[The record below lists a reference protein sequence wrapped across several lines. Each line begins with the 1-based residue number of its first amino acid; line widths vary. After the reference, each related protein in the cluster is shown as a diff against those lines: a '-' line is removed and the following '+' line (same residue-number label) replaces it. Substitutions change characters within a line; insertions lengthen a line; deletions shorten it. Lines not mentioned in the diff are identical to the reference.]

1 MTTQEKIEQKRKQL
15 DEMEKELNIVSEV
28 IEKINQVKSWY
39 GDYDETIKDFVPYEA
54 NIKEC
59 ETIDNIISLIEK
71 AYKL

>member
-15 DEMEKELNIVSEV
+15 EEQEKELNIVSEV
-28 IEKINQVKSWY
+28 IEKINQVKAWY
-39 GDYDETIKDFVPYEA
+39 GDYDETLKDFVAYET

>member
-1 MTTQEKIEQKRKQL
+1 MTTQEKIEQKRRQL
-15 DEMEKELNIVSEV
+15 EEQEKELNVISEV
-28 IEKINQVKSWY
+28 MEKIKQVKSWY
-39 GDYDETIKDFVPYEA
+39 GDYDEIAQDVVPYET

>member
-15 DEMEKELNIVSEV
+15 EEQEKELNIVSEV
-28 IEKINQVKSWY
+28 IEKINQVKAWY
-39 GDYDETIKDFVPYEA
+39 GDYDETLKDFVPYET